1 MKIFPKTLPEHPMSD
16 FAPGMP
22 VCARVN
28 RREAGLRKGEPF
40 RIVGFIE
47 VEGQKWIHAV
57 SAERTVAL
65 KASDL
70 CFPDEC

>member
-1 MKIFPKTLPEHPMSD
+1 MKFFSSPPPEHPLSD

-22 VCARVN
+22 VCARIN
-28 RREAGLRKGEPF
+28 RRGAGLTKGEPF

-47 VEGQKWIHAV
+47 VEGQKWVHAAN
-57 SAERTVAL
+57 AERTVAL
-65 KASDL
+65 RASDL